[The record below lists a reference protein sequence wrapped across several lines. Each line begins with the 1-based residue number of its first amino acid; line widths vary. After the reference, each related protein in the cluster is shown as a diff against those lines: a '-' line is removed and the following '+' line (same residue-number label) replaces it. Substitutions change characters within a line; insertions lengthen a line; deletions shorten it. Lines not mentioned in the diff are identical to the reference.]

1 MTVQALAHRLFKRRR
16 TWAWYAGHYFERAM
30 IYGIA
35 VMFAFF
41 AALPMLWTIST
52 SLKSGADQVLAMPPQ
67 WIPNPIHWENYISIW
82 KGWAGVM
89 PFQRWLRNTVELTTW
104 NIFGEIF
111 FSACAGYGFARFR
124 FRGRQLL
131 FTVMLSGMLLPW
143 AVRVVPTYVIFAR
156 LKWTDT
162 YLPLILPEWF
172 GGAYLTFLFRQ
183 YFVTIPKELDE
194 SAKLDGAGA
203 WQILWH
209 IILPLSRPI
218 LATAGILVFMS
229 NWNNWLG
236 PMIYLRSLHKLTLA
250 VGIRWFQLQ
259 GYSGVNKEPAMAAFA
274 LMMALP
280 VIVVFFLAQRHFV
293 RGIRVSVSKG

>member
-1 MTVQALAHRLFKRRR
+1 MPRRR
-16 TWAWYAGHYFERAM
+16 HTWRYYAGHVGERTI
-30 IYGIA
+30 IYSIA
-35 VMFAFF
+35 AFF
-41 AALPMLWTIST
+41 ALFAAIPMIWTIST

-89 PFQRWLRNTVELTTW
+89 PFQRWLANTVQLTLL
-104 NIFGEIF
+104 NVFGEIF

-131 FTVMLSGMLLPW
+131 FTIMLSGMFLPW
-143 AVRVVPTYVIFAR
+143 AVKVVPTYVIFAR
-156 LKWTDT
+156 LHWTDG
-162 YLPLILPEWF
+162 YLPLILPAWF

-194 SAKLDGAGA
+194 SAKLDGAGSLR
-203 WQILWH
+203 ILWS

-218 LATAGILVFMS
+218 IATAAILVFMS

-236 PMIYLRSLHKLTLA
+236 PMIYLRSLNKLTLA
-250 VGIRWFQLQ
+250 VGMRWFQLQ
-259 GYSGVNKEPAMAAFA
+259 GYTGVNKEPALAAYS

-280 VIVVFFLAQRHFV
+280 VIMVFFVAQRYFV
-293 RGIRVSVSKG
+293 QGIRMTVSKE